1 MAGYPAN
8 RNRNRISGTSLVTMT
23 ENYVRFLWTRDKYHS
38 INALKNYSYC
48 TETQQCMESK
58 TITNIIGYLNT
69 ICTYFAQF
77 LISATFQVILYD
89 CDDTKR
95 PIIAL
100 DATPPPQINLH
111 QKYCTRNV
119 YDALLNSAGSGIL
132 QVVTSIN
139 QHVLINSRVT
149 LSFTTKIRPLRRYS
163 IKFILYVCRYWMVV
177 QCLDSKVRIV
187 SLFQPRFSNE
197 SEILVD
203 CNNNIQPQASVIH
216 SRCLVVQTDKINH
229 MCFLQHIHIDCNND
243 YL

>member
-1 MAGYPAN
+1 
-8 RNRNRISGTSLVTMT
+8 MT
-23 ENYVRFLWTRDKYHS
+23 ENHVRFLWTRDKYHS
-38 INALKNYSYC
+38 INALKSSSYC
-48 TETQQCMESK
+48 TETQQCVETKM
-58 TITNIIGYLNT
+58 TINIIGYLQYNLHIFCT
-69 ICTYFAQF
+69 ISYSSNFSSYTVHLWWHQMTYNSSWCPKCA
-77 LISATFQVILYD
+77 
-89 CDDTKR
+89 
-95 PIIAL
+95 P
-100 DATPPPQINLH
+100 TPPPQINLH
-111 QKYCTRNV
+111 HKYCTRKV
-119 YDALLNSAGSGIL
+119 YDALLNSDGSGIL

-139 QHVLINSRVT
+139 QHVLINNRVI

-177 QCLDSKVRIV
+177 QCLDSKVRIA

-229 MCFLQHIHIDCNND
+229 MCFLQHMHIDCNND